1 MRLPAQPLRMSVP
14 PAALGVA
21 AALGCA
27 AFSAYT
33 CAQPASEPAG
43 VTEWKAKRDSQCRD
57 PEGW

>member
-1 MRLPAQPLRMSVP
+1 MP